1 MTKKKKEIQKFRKEE
16 GKHLPSCRTTRN
28 ETRKGTRQKN
38 NFSCRQ
44 RISNCWEDCLL
55 ASDECGLPAPSPS
68 QVDTWRSPCNL
79 PRQNPGTPC
88 ARSIRILKNYKNL
101 SIYRHNRGDDI
112 RYDTRE
118 KECKFLVYSFSSWI
132 YRTEDTMEDTS
143 MLVENITTLS
153 IKNKKRNLLSQ
164 CMDRLSSSRLRQTL
178 QNFLLWCTCSDQ
190 QCATGFCVQQ
200 NKTSFI
206 SHFFFSLSL
215 FRSHRNALYSMKK
228 KPRERKYPPFTTF
241 FLPFL
246 WKVIIG
252 GKKKLKEKSKV
263 EWF

>member
-1 MTKKKKEIQKFRKEE
+1 MTKKKKKEIQKFRKEE

-101 SIYRHNRGDDI
+101 SIYHHNRGDDI
-112 RYDTRE
+112 RYEGKRMQI
-118 KECKFLVYSFSSWI
+118 YSFSSWI

-206 SHFFFSLSL
+206 SHFFLSLSFSVTQKRIIFDEKETARTKISPL
-215 FRSHRNALYSMKK
+215 HD
-228 KPRERKYPPFTTF
+228 
-241 FLPFL
+241 FLPSFPL
-246 WKVIIG
+246 ESNYR
-252 GKKKLKEKSKV
+252 GKKEIKRKK
-263 EWF
+263 

>member
-101 SIYRHNRGDDI
+101 SIYHHNRGDDI
-112 RYDTRE
+112 RYEGKRMQI
-118 KECKFLVYSFSSWI
+118 YSFSSWI

>member
-1 MTKKKKEIQKFRKEE
+1 MEARNDKKESLEE
-16 GKHLPSCRTTRN
+16 RRGKHLPSCRTTRN

-68 QVDTWRSPCNL
+68 RADTWRSPCNL

-88 ARSIRILKNYKNL
+88 ARSIRILKNRKNL
-101 SIYRHNRGDDI
+101 SIV
-112 RYDTRE
+112 E
-118 KECKFLVYSFSSWI
+118 KKKFSTPSVVEF
-132 YRTEDTMEDTS
+132 MEDIP
-143 MLVENITTLS
+143 MLVENITV

-206 SHFFFSLSL
+206 SHFSFFFLS
-215 FRSHRNALYSMKK
+215 FSHRNALQRKKLRDIPFLPSFLKLNYRGEKK
-228 KPRERKYPPFTTF
+228 KISDFSNDDRPRLFLFELLF
-241 FLPFL
+241 FFAEE
-246 WKVIIG
+246 
-252 GKKKLKEKSKV
+252 KKEELAH
-263 EWF
+263 

>member
-1 MTKKKKEIQKFRKEE
+1 MEARNDKKKKKEIQKFRKEE

-68 QVDTWRSPCNL
+68 QVDTWHSPCNL

-118 KECKFLVYSFSSWI
+118 KECKFTPSV
-132 YRTEDTMEDTS
+132 
-143 MLVENITTLS
+143 VE
-153 IKNKKRNLLSQ
+153 
-164 CMDRLSSSRLRQTL
+164 
-178 QNFLLWCTCSDQ
+178 
-190 QCATGFCVQQ
+190 
-200 NKTSFI
+200 FI
-206 SHFFFSLSL
+206 
-215 FRSHRNALYSMKK
+215 
-228 KPRERKYPPFTTF
+228 ERKTR
-241 FLPFL
+241 
-246 WKVIIG
+246 WKTH
-252 GKKKLKEKSKV
+252 LC
-263 EWF
+263 

>member
-118 KECKFLVYSFSSWI
+118 KEYKFLVYSFSSWI
-132 YRTEDTMEDTS
+132 YRIKDTMEDTS

-206 SHFFFSLSL
+206 SHFFFSL
-215 FRSHRNALYSMKK
+215 FFGHTETHYIRWKRNRAN
-228 KPRERKYPPFTTF
+228 ENIPPSRLSS
-241 FLPFL
+241 FLSF
-246 WKVIIG
+246 
-252 GKKKLKEKSKV
+252 GK
-263 EWF
+263 

>member
-118 KECKFLVYSFSSWI
+118 KKCKFTPSV
-132 YRTEDTMEDTS
+132 
-143 MLVENITTLS
+143 VE
-153 IKNKKRNLLSQ
+153 
-164 CMDRLSSSRLRQTL
+164 
-178 QNFLLWCTCSDQ
+178 
-190 QCATGFCVQQ
+190 
-200 NKTSFI
+200 FI
-206 SHFFFSLSL
+206 
-215 FRSHRNALYSMKK
+215 
-228 KPRERKYPPFTTF
+228 ERKTR
-241 FLPFL
+241 
-246 WKVIIG
+246 WKTHASRKYYYVID
-252 GKKKLKEKSKV
+252 KE
-263 EWF
+263 